1 MSEITVTTVT
11 PEAWAAFKSVR
22 LEALRD
28 SPEAFSATYG
38 EEAAFSD
45 DEWVARVERAPR
57 FIAYR
62 DGAVVGTASL
72 GVHEADDETDDRLA
86 EGFDSGLGEIFG
98 LWVTPLARG
107 TGVAT
112 ALARAGAKRAQQDG
126 RSHVVYW
133 VSTDNG
139 RAVAF
144 ASGLGFR
151 PTDSRRPMRGSNHA
165 SEEEIAMIL
174 PLGADRGTLPDLE

>member
-1 MSEITVTTVT
+1 MFTKPTTRPT
-11 PEAWAAFKSVR
+11 TG
-22 LEALRD
+22 
-28 SPEAFSATYG
+28 SPG
-38 EEAAFSD
+38 
-45 DEWVARVERAPR
+45 
-57 FIAYR
+57 
-62 DGAVVGTASL
+62 GTASL

-174 PLGADRGTLPDLE
+174 PLGADRGTLPDLG